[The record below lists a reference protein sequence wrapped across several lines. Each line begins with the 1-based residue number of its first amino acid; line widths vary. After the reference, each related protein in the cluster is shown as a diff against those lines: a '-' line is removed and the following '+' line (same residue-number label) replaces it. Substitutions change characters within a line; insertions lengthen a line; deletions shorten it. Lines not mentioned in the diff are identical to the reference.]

1 MDHVQIQ
8 KYYKT
13 GCAFN
18 SRGVLQNSAV
28 IKISDST
35 LKKLR
40 KDKNDNNSNDSNIT
54 GNDNFASGGHST
66 GNN

>member
-40 KDKNDNNSNDSNIT
+40 KDKNDSNNNSIST
-54 GNDNFASGGHST
+54 GNDNPASGGHNTS
-66 GNN
+66 NN